1 MRLEVNTLENRAG
14 NWLFNLCN
22 ILEKITLYI
31 TMGICSIMLII
42 AWVHVIRRYVFN
54 DALTWS
60 EEFLRFSLV
69 WFALLSASI
78 IHKRRGHLG
87 IVIFRERMP
96 KIIKNIFERLMP
108 FLATIATSIA
118 TIYGINLVMMVKDQ
132 LTAALRIPMSL
143 PYASIPV
150 AFFLMTLYGIS
161 HIIEDFQ
168 GIQIKK
174 GDSGSN

>member
-1 MRLEVNTLENRAG
+1 LKNRTG
-14 NWLFNLCN
+14 NWFFDLCN

-31 TMGICSIMLII
+31 TMVLCSTMLII
-42 AWVHVIRRYVFN
+42 AWLHVIRRYVFN
-54 DALTWS
+54 NALTWS

-87 IVIFRERMP
+87 IVIFRARMP
-96 KIIKNIFERLMP
+96 KIIKNLCERLMP
-108 FLATIATSIA
+108 FLATIAT
-118 TIYGINLVMMVKDQ
+118 TLTTVYGINLVMRVREQ
-132 LTAALRIPMSL
+132 LTAALRISMSL
-143 PYASIPV
+143 PYAAIPV

-168 GIQIKK
+168 GIQRNTK
-174 GDSGSN
+174 